1 VCVRANNYNGIVG
14 AEIRCISLR
23 ACLFMVHS
31 GHINYLVAF
40 GGKADI
46 SQRLPFMS
54 TPPNR
59 QGGERTFQRSYR
71 RGLALRPGI
80 A

>member
-23 ACLFMVHS
+23 ACLFMAHS
-31 GHINYLVAF
+31 GHVNYLVAF

-46 SQRLPFMS
+46 SQRLPFVS

-59 QGGERTFQRSYR
+59 HGEDLSK
-71 RGLALRPGI
+71 ALIVEVWR
-80 A
+80 